1 MGRFWAWL
9 ATRAASFYILGTM
22 SVLLSGSVWYV
33 QQLRVRAAECEGR
46 QEAYEVVG
54 RLTER
59 LARDIDRRAGETIE
73 DIEDTVDDC
82 LDAAGP
88 ESARKFLR
96 DNK

>member
-22 SVLLSGSVWYV
+22 SLVLTGSVYWI
-33 QQLRVRAAECEGR
+33 QQLRVAAAECEGR

-73 DIEDTVDDC
+73 DIENTIDDC
-82 LDAAGP
+82 LDADGP
-88 ESARKFLR
+88 ESAVGFLR
-96 DNK
+96 DEN